1 MPFKKAIKVI
11 PVLAGMTFLFSCGS
25 EIDKISRIDNPD
37 TIPAIH
43 GTGIEII
50 YSDSAIVRI
59 TIKAPE
65 LKEFQQADSLEPK
78 SEFPQGLTATFYNQ
92 NGGIE
97 SVLKAGYAI
106 YHIKRQLF
114 EASKSVV
121 IQNYSENQELKSDL
135 LWWDEKNEKIWSDQP
150 VTIIT
155 DDGTTY
161 GKFGFEADQ
170 SFRKYRIR
178 GTSGQMKVKEGTE
191 E

>member
-1 MPFKKAIKVI
+1 MPFNKTFKVI
-11 PVLAGMTFLFSCGS
+11 PVLAGMTFLFSCGN
-25 EIDKISRIDNPD
+25 EIDRISKISNPD

-65 LKEFQQADSLEPK
+65 LKDFQQADTLEPK

-97 SVLKAGYAI
+97 SVLNAGYAI

-114 EASKSVV
+114 EASKNVV
-121 IQNYSENQELKSDL
+121 INNYTENQELKSEL

-150 VTIIT
+150 VSIKT

-161 GKFGFEADQ
+161 GKYGFEADQ

-178 GTSGQMKVKEGTE
+178 GTSGQMKVKE
-191 E
+191 